1 MSARKRASSTSFT
14 FSGRTIAKISF
25 MRISRD
31 WSGDLESE
39 EGGHDPIESGVLE
52 RALPRT

>member
-1 MSARKRASSTSFT
+1 
-14 FSGRTIAKISF
+14 